1 MKKIIFQSSLPNED
15 EDRQEKM
22 RIYYDTSSYYEENLK
37 QSFTGKESRFKQYLI
52 KNVFQIYYP
61 RINEKILDVG
71 CGLGHFCRYLIAKNP
86 HIWKVTGMDFSGYA
100 IEKASRNKIG
110 ESYVVGTAYKMPF
123 IDNSFDAISAQ
134 EIIEHLSDTEAFLKE
149 CIRVLKSNGKLFITT
164 PDARE
169 SKSIEKDHI
178 REFEI
183 KELNDILSKYGKV
196 SVALSSTIIDRVTKE
211 SFTDNFVLYM
221 LEVK

>member
-1 MKKIIFQSSLPNED
+1 MKNINTPTFWDKQFKKENDLLKSNKDGFKRWNAIRFDMVANLLPKG
-15 EDRQEKM
+15 R
-22 RIYYDTSSYYEENLK
+22 
-37 QSFTGKESRFKQYLI
+37 
-52 KNVFQIYYP
+52 
-61 RINEKILDVG
+61 ILDVG

-86 HIWKVTGMDFSGYA
+86 YIWKVEGTDFSEYA
-100 IEKASRNKIG
+100 IKIANRNKIG
-110 ESYVVGTAYKMPF
+110 ESYTIGTAYKMPYP
-123 IDNSFDAISAQ
+123 DNSFDAISAQ

-149 CIRVLKSNGKLFITT
+149 CIRVLKSDGKLLITT
-164 PDARE
+164 PNARE

-196 SVALSSTIIDRVTKE
+196 SVALSNTIINRVTND
-211 SFTDNFVLYM
+211 SFTDNFVLYV